1 MRLARPFAHSS
12 PCVLPA
18 VPPAAAAAVLLLLGA
33 GAAGLGRGA
42 AGAGGRGAHC
52 DAGSAE
58 REPVIVIGKAG
69 PDERASWSGLKWLKL
84 VVLVVRL
91 ASLKD
96 VEDPLHLFL
105 NVAILVLAL
114 ASENPQPSTV
124 TAFLRARAQ
133 SPRRGDD
140 GVVSGLLKDLRDV
153 ATQVA
158 TSVAT
163 EVEVTSFG
171 LFSIAVVR
179 SGMDRKEIV
188 LLGALGDWWVLQE
201 DCATRRYAPGLL
213 LDDFI
218 DSCTEIL
225 DSIRESHLFEWFRER
240 L

>member
-1 MRLARPFAHSS
+1 M
-12 PCVLPA
+12 
-18 VPPAAAAAVLLLLGA
+18 
-33 GAAGLGRGA
+33 
-42 AGAGGRGAHC
+42 
-52 DAGSAE
+52 
-58 REPVIVIGKAG
+58 IVIGKAG
-69 PDERASWSGLKWLKL
+69 ADELRVSFLGLKWLKL
-84 VVLVVRL
+84 AVLVVRL

-114 ASENPQPSTV
+114 ATENPPPSTV
-124 TAFLRARAQ
+124 AAFLRARSQ
-133 SPRRGDD
+133 SPRREDD
-140 GVVSGLLKDLRDV
+140 GVMSGLLKHLRDA

-171 LFSIAVVR
+171 VFSIAVVR
-179 SGMDRKEIV
+179 SGMDRTTSLTNRREIV

-218 DSCTEIL
+218 DSCTEIM
-225 DSIRESHLFEWFRER
+225 DSIRESHLFEWLFRER